1 MIEFA
6 AAIGFVVAAIFAAL
20 WWRAHARLHETL
32 LGREALE
39 QSRAG
44 LAAMLETVPA
54 AALWW
59 RRGGGEES
67 AIGRI
72 PGTGSGSPYSRL
84 LGALVPSD
92 AARLRAG
99 GACDAAVGSACD
111 VRVGWG
117 GGTVALGAAGC

>member
-1 MIEFA
+1 ASFHCLPQRCCVVVVSD
-6 AAIGFVVAAIFAAL
+6 AAIGFVVGAILAAL

-67 AIGRI
+67 ATGRI

-92 AARLRAG
+92 AARLRE
-99 GACDAAVGSACD
+99 AVD
-111 VRVGWG
+111 DLRE
-117 GGTVALGAAGC
+117 